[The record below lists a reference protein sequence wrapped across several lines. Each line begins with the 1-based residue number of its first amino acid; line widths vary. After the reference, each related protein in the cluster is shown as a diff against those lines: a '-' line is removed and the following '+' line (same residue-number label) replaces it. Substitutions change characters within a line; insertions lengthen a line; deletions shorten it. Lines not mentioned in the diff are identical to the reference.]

1 MSAYVTKVSA
11 MDPSARML
19 RLLSLLQARS
29 NWTGDELAQRLEV
42 TSRTLRRDVTSLR
55 DLGYPV
61 EALSGPAGGYQLA
74 PGGALPPLLFDDD
87 EAMAVALGL
96 RAAAGG
102 TVPGFEDAAVAALAK
117 IEQVLPVRLAD
128 QINSVQSATVALRSR
143 SNRESS
149 PVEPGVL
156 VTVAQA
162 CRGPE
167 RLRFDYVDREGNVT
181 ERHVEPY
188 RLVHTSRRWYLVAR
202 DRDRDAW
209 RTFRVDRMSNP
220 QRTGMWFTHT
230 DPPDAAALVAEGISV
245 QVYRYH
251 ARILLHVPHEQA
263 VEMIG
268 PVVGVLERKGRNRTV
283 LRTGADEIGWIA
295 GYLAGLD
302 CRFEVLEPDE
312 LKAAVRALGERLIE
326 YSEPPPGR

>member
-1 MSAYVTKVSA
+1 MIS
-11 MDPSARML
+11 
-19 RLLSLLQARS
+19 
-29 NWTGDELAQRLEV
+29 
-42 TSRTLRRDVTSLR
+42 
-55 DLGYPV
+55 GYPV

-143 SNRESS
+143 TNRESS

-220 QRTGMWFTHT
+220 KRTGMWFTHT

-245 QVYRYH
+245 QVYRYQ

-268 PVVGVLERKGRNRTV
+268 PVVGVLERRGRNRTLLAHRRRRDRMDRRLPGRARLPLRGARARRV
-283 LRTGADEIGWIA
+283 EGGGQGARRAAHRILRTSARPLSTPSFGRDAEQSVCQAEIATGFA
-295 GYLAGLD
+295 AQ
-302 CRFEVLEPDE
+302 PDATRR
-312 LKAAVRALGERLIE
+312 LKSSMRRSIGSASAWMAVQ
-326 YSEPPPGR
+326 

>member
-1 MSAYVTKVSA
+1 

-29 NWTGDELAQRLEV
+29 NWTGDELAHRLGV
-42 TSRTLRRDVTSLR
+42 TARTLRRDVTRLR

-74 PGGALPPLLFDDD
+74 PGGALPPLLFDND

-96 RAAAGG
+96 RAAASGAL
-102 TVPGFEDAAVAALAK
+102 PGFEDAAVAALAK

-128 QINSVQSATVALRSR
+128 QINSVQSATIGLRSR
-143 SNRESS
+143 GWSSS

-156 VTVAQA
+156 VTAAQA

-167 RLRFDYVDREGNVT
+167 RLRFDYVDREGNAT

-188 RLVHTSRRWYLVAR
+188 QLVHTSRRWYLVAR
-202 DRDRDAW
+202 DRDREAW
-209 RTFRVDRMSNP
+209 RTFRVDRMTNP
-220 QRTGMWFTHT
+220 KRTGMWFTHS

-245 QVYRYH
+245 QVYPH
-251 ARILLHVPHEQA
+251 QAKVLLDLGYEA
-263 VEMIG
+263 AIERIG
-268 PVVGVLERKGRNRTV
+268 PTVGVLEKTRKGTL
-283 LRTGADEIGWIA
+283 LRTGADDIGWIA
-295 GYLAGLD
+295 RYLAGLD
-302 CRFEVLEPDE
+302 CRFEVLEPVE
-312 LKAAVRALGERLIE
+312 LNDAVRELGERLIG
-326 YSEPPPGR
+326 YAD